1 MMLPATISVLVS
13 ESTEPQNQYLI
24 KLFQIAE
31 LQLLQSVSMKYGFIN
46 RTPGSVCTQTRQSGN
61 LVTLFFF
68 FKLNRLLGVGYR
80 QNNNL
85 PVILVTYTGYRT
97 DRDCHYV
104 PSPFLWVSVRL
115 STEECL
121 FLTTAKKNSL
131 PIAHESILSLSNLS
145 RNVTSNYSVKIEHI
159 LWIKMKVKEIFKRL
173 WETSP
178 TFKWPIGWVRGQ
190 DYPKWVKTKTC
201 QQPKAEYNS
210 WSTTWIRG

>member
-1 MMLPATISVLVS
+1 MMPPATILVLVS

-46 RTPGSVCTQTRQSGN
+46 RTPGSVYTQTRQLGN
-61 LVTLFFF
+61 LVNSFFL
-68 FKLNRLLGVGYR
+68 KLNRLLGVGYR
-80 QNNNL
+80 PNNNL
-85 PVILVTYTGYRT
+85 PVIFVTYTGYRT

-131 PIAHESILSLSNLS
+131 PIACESILSLSNLS
-145 RNVTSNYSVKIEHI
+145 MSMTSNYSVKTEHI
-159 LWIKMKVKEIFKRL
+159 LWIKTKVKEIFKRL
-173 WETSP
+173 WETSS
-178 TFKWPIGWVRGQ
+178 TFKWPMVWVRGQ
-190 DYPKWVKTKTC
+190 NYMGKNQNLP
-201 QQPKAEYNS
+201 
-210 WSTTWIRG
+210 TTQGRI